1 MKRERE
7 TCLSA
12 SAEGRVGKDGSP
24 SFPKRTH
31 LQHFQFESKYYLRF
45 GIQQQTSSES
55 LIPVPDVW
63 GCWDLELI
71 NSATCNFHSDVLSAS
86 SLDISYGLEAADN
99 AGLNPNP
106 SYVGFFQSSFFFF
119 FFKCF
124 FLFLF
129 FLPFP
134 TAISLFWCLFNKA
147 KSPNM
152 WHAVG
157 ALALP
162 HGFPAGLPGQHPS
175 CSPAFIEAQNI
186 QLLLG
191 TRLQVINVARSRK
204 PRSAVLIFLPWQE
217 KDGRRMKR

>member
-119 FFKCF
+119 FNAFSCF
-124 FLFLF
+124 FSSFLF
-129 FLPFP
+129 PQPSPSSGAYLIKQNPQICDMQWVLWLCP
-134 TAISLFWCLFNKA
+134 MGSLQGCLR
-147 KSPNM
+147 ST
-152 WHAVG
+152 H
-157 ALALP
+157 
-162 HGFPAGLPGQHPS
+162 PA
-175 CSPAFIEAQNI
+175 
-186 QLLLG
+186 LLLSLKHK
-191 TRLQVINVARSRK
+191 TFSSCWEQDFR
-204 PRSAVLIFLPWQE
+204 
-217 KDGRRMKR
+217 